1 MPKTSPNKFIFFY
14 LKLAAKPLRK
24 RSNRKAIR
32 AFDIS
37 THRWSWRWT
46 GHGNCPASWSPKR
59 RYTEPERYISQGFQ
73 DLHLVCFLRLRRE
86 TVESSREEF
95 RTMKHRSSGYILQL
109 LKHRRSSNANCK
121 VWISMWKRN
130 RNTNPI
136 WACCWKV
143 IYIRMIKYKNKCIGN
158 ECNRVS
164 NSIFLFWNFVC
175 IAFNVHAIV
184 WESKIYCTREL
195 GHAQN
200 LKPSHVYLTN

>member
-1 MPKTSPNKFIFFY
+1 MNRSRQRSSL
-14 LKLAAKPLRK
+14 LK
-24 RSNRKAIR
+24 SKAQIHR
-32 AFDIS
+32 AWKIYFTRLS
-37 THRWSWRWT
+37 
-46 GHGNCPASWSPKR
+46 GPALS
-59 RYTEPERYISQGFQ
+59 
-73 DLHLVCFLRLRRE
+73 VCSLRLRRE

-95 RTMKHRSSGYILQL
+95 RTMKHRSSGYMLQL

-130 RNTNPI
+130 GNTNPI

-164 NSIFLFWNFVC
+164 NLIFLFWNFVC